1 MPYASQYMQLNG
13 GPQLFVVLAF
23 AEDGQQKW
31 VTQDQATLVI
41 QHGRLVKT
49 LLGGDNLIEV
59 NNLAADP
66 LIKPA
71 QIVDGATWT
80 RTMGWTEYQQVRYAT
95 ARSVFKWDGTDTV
108 KVGSDETPVRVLD
121 EEVSTDQAR
130 WHNRYWIDSE
140 RANSPVGTVSRRGL
154 FPGENHSHQGGKTM
168 IKQTFVALLLS
179 VGASSVFAAGTVK
192 VFSNGSSEAK
202 TLTGAE
208 HLIDL
213 VGQPRLA
220 NSWWPGAVIS
230 EELAARRQHCD
241 SSRRC

>member
-1 MPYASQYMQLNG
+1 MKRPALILICLLLQACSATTKELGNSLWDSLFGTPGVQLTDDDIQNMPYASQYMQLNG

-31 VTQDQATLVI
+31 VTQDQATLVT

-95 ARSVFKWDGTDTV
+95 ARSVFN
-108 KVGSDETPVRVLD
+108 TPPHAQ
-121 EEVSTDQAR
+121 S
-130 WHNRYWIDSE
+130 
-140 RANSPVGTVSRRGL
+140 
-154 FPGENHSHQGGKTM
+154 
-168 IKQTFVALLLS
+168 
-179 VGASSVFAAGTVK
+179 
-192 VFSNGSSEAK
+192 SNGMAPIPSKSAAMKPRFACWTKKSPPTRRAGITATGSTAK
-202 TLTGAE
+202 GKFAS
-208 HLIDL
+208 
-213 VGQPRLA
+213 R
-220 NSWWPGAVIS
+220 NSIS
-230 EELAARRQHCD
+230 ARII
-241 SSRRC
+241 SR